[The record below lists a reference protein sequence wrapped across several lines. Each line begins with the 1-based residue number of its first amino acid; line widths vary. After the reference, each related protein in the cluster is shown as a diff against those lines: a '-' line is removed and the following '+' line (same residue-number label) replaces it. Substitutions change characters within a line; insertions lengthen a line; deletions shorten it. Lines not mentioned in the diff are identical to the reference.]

1 MLPDVSWTRKA
12 ALVAAVVLA
21 TSFGWWQAATIT
33 QVDMTLTFSVSAALM
48 LFYFLYREER
58 SRAARSLMLALLLA
72 LGTLAKGPLGV
83 AVPLFVILLFLALQ
97 RDLVFLKKLPLA
109 AGATLFLLVA
119 NSWYCLGFL
128 EAGWSFF
135 QRQIVDETLLTGVGS
150 YGHYQPFYY
159 FIPVLFYNMLPWS
172 FFFPGLVVFLY
183 QRRRCLAEDHLLYPL
198 VWFVAS
204 FFL

>member
-1 MLPDVSWTRKA
+1 LWTRKA

-33 QVDMTLTFSVSAALM
+33 QVDMTLTFSVSAAWM

-97 RDLVFLKKLPLA
+97 RDLVFLKKLP
-109 AGATLFLLVA
+109 GCGGFLLVA
-119 NSWYCLGFL
+119 KAMVRQLL
-128 EAGWSFF
+128 QAGGVF
-135 QRQIVDETLLTGVGS
+135 QRQIVDETCLRS
-150 YGHYQPFYY
+150 RNYGHYQPFT
-159 FIPVLFYNMLPWS
+159 ILSRTVL
-172 FFFPGLVVFLY
+172 
-183 QRRRCLAEDHLLYPL
+183 Q
-198 VWFVAS
+198 
-204 FFL
+204 